1 MAQSAISI
9 YLGIYLFERY
19 FARMSI
25 IQISV
30 QELAERLTGDR
41 QDLQLIDVR
50 ERDEVEIAAIADFS
64 ILPLSE
70 YDDWSVDFKEKFDP
84 HAETLV
90 LCHHGMRSAQMCQWL
105 VNQGFTNVKNI
116 GGGIDAY
123 AYAVEPDMPKY

>member
-1 MAQSAISI
+1 
-9 YLGIYLFERY
+9 
-19 FARMSI
+19 MSI
-25 IQISV
+25 IQITV
-30 QELAERLTGDR
+30 QELAARLQGDR

-50 ERDEVEIAAIADFS
+50 ERDEVEIAAIADFT

-70 YDDWSVDFKEKFDP
+70 YDQWSVDFKEKFDP

-105 VNQGFTNVKNI
+105 ANQGFTNVKNI

-123 AYAVEPDMPKY
+123 AYLVDPAIAKY